1 MLGAPPETRGSVAA
15 VVDTYRACGLF
26 KRWPVR
32 YLPVSNRLV
41 LKAAQGL
48 AEELMRGRVAIHA
61 HLGVRGFW
69 RSAALVAPALALRCP
84 VLLQLHGAGFERF
97 YDDQGPLGR
106 AMLRSL
112 LERAAGVAVPT
123 ESLRAWVRATARQ
136 AHAVNVPVPVVLEP
150 VAKDPAKPNLVLFLG
165 TMAPDKGIFDLLEAV
180 AALRGTLPDVR
191 LVCAGNGSR
200 VAVARYAESLG
211 IAEAVKFTGWVGPS
225 GKRAL
230 FESAAVLAAPAYDA
244 ALPVSVL
251 EAMAAGVP
259 VVASAVGGVPEAIV
273 DGVSGL
279 LVAPGDS
286 ASLARALHKLLVD
299 REAAAGIAAAA
310 RESVRLRFAAERALP
325 RLEELYRG
333 LGLAELDAPPGPASQ
348 PDLRKAA

>member
-1 MLGAPPETRGSVAA
+1 MLGAPPETRGSIAA

-26 KRWPVR
+26 KRWPIR
-32 YLPVSNRLV
+32 YLPVSTRL
-41 LKAAQGL
+41 LARAARGVG
-48 AEELMRGRVAIHA
+48 EELLRGRVAVHA
-61 HLGVRGFW
+61 HVGVRGFW
-69 RSAALVAPALALRCP
+69 RGAALVAPALALRCP
-84 VLLQLHGAGFERF
+84 VLVQLHGAGFERF
-97 YDDQGPLGR
+97 YDDLGPLGR
-106 AMLRSL
+106 GMVLSL
-112 LERAAGVAVPT
+112 LERAAGVLVPT
-123 ESLRAWVRATARQ
+123 ESLRSWVRGVARQ
-136 AHAVNVPVPVVLEP
+136 AHVVNLPMPVVLEP
-150 VAKDPAKPNLVLFLG
+150 VARDPGKPNLVLFLG
-165 TMAPDKGIFDLLEAV
+165 TMAPDKGIFDLLEAI
-180 AALRGTLPDVR
+180 AALRSALPDVR

-200 VAVARYAESLG
+200 IAVARYAESLG

-259 VVASAVGGVPEAIV
+259 VVASAVGGVPEAVV

-286 ASLARALHKLLVD
+286 GSLARALHRLLVD

-325 RLEELYRG
+325 RLEDLYRA
-333 LGLAELDAPPGPASQ
+333 LGLAELDAPSGPASQ
-348 PDLRKAA
+348 PDLKRAA